1 MLNTPGGNKL
11 GEFSLTDARLSKITK
26 FMAEIL
32 YDENTGGKYGNTH
45 VALGSAFRDCYNKKT
60 DPNWK
65 KSDWEKLGFNSSVVH
80 SDVISTTDRTVTA
93 TLADGKTKVIY
104 EKGQFTI

>member
-45 VALGSAFRDCYNKKT
+45 VALGSAFRDC
-60 DPNWK
+60 
-65 KSDWEKLGFNSSVVH
+65 
-80 SDVISTTDRTVTA
+80 
-93 TLADGKTKVIY
+93 
-104 EKGQFTI
+104 